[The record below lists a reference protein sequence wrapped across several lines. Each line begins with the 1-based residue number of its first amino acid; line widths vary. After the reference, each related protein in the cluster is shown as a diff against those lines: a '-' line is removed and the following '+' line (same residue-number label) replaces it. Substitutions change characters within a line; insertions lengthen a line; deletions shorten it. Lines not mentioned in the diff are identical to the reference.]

1 MQKKAEIDDFETD
14 DEIDEGELESKSQ
27 GGRTLNWRRI
37 DKARERLR
45 LSKELIDFD
54 GYLDRADGV

>member
-1 MQKKAEIDDFETD
+1 MQKKEEIDDFESD
-14 DEIDEGELESKSQ
+14 DEIDDDELESKSQ